1 MFMITPND
9 KPALAPF
16 QQNVLLKYRIYNG
29 MFLTLPFEHIQ
40 KSGSLLPLFTDICK
54 KGYEQGKAPNN
65 IVQQFFSKYMPQAT
79 DKEQIDLLFK
89 FIQYIERQIV
99 LFDAIEDAAFPLTH
113 NMEGIGTLTNLKEK
127 AESDK
132 KLPLLQ
138 DYLRD
143 FKVRIVLTAHPTQF
157 YPGNVLGITT
167 DLTKALEK
175 DDIYEVN
182 ELLAQL
188 GKTPIYKREKPTP
201 YEEAL
206 GIIWY
211 LENVYY
217 QVAGY
222 IYDYIKNNIFK
233 NEPLPNEIINIGFWP
248 GGDRDGNPFVT
259 PQTTYDVAVKLKQTI
274 ARNYHRDIR
283 ALRRRLTFKGVEKK
297 LLKIE
302 KKLYKTSI
310 HPDAKDYISLADLK
324 EKLQQIRETLI
335 TEHQSL
341 FLDKLDS
348 FINKVQLFGYYFA
361 KMDLRQDSR
370 VHHKAF
376 KAISKEVSQLLP
388 GNYKDLTEEDQ
399 LEVLSRLKTK
409 VSFENI
415 KDEQAKDIL
424 ETISVAKT
432 IQQNNGEA
440 AINRYIISNT
450 QTATHVME
458 LFAMLK
464 MGAFHNDLTM
474 DVVPLFETVPD
485 LEVAADVMEKLYKN
499 PAYRAHLSKRGN
511 KQTIMLGFSDG
522 TKDGGYLMANWA
534 IFKAKEKLTAIS
546 RKYGISVIFFDGRGG
561 PPARGGGKTHKFYAS
576 LGPTIED
583 QEVQLTI
590 QGQTIST
597 NYGTFHSARY
607 NLEQLISSV
616 YFNREENDSAMDDQ
630 DRKVLDKLA
639 EISYQTYNNFK
650 QHPMFVPYLEEVSP
664 LKYFAKMNV
673 GSRPVKRGKSTSL
686 EFKDLRAI
694 PFVGSW
700 SMLKQNVPGFYGL
713 GSAIKYFEDQ
723 GEFEQVQKLYQNSR
737 FFQTLIENS
746 MMSLAKSFFEL
757 TQYMK
762 DDKKYGAFWE
772 MIYQEYQ
779 ITRDLLLKL
788 TGYET
793 LMEKDI
799 TRQLSIKTRD
809 QIVLPLLTIQQ
820 FALQQLKELC
830 DRDKENKLLPVY
842 EKMIIRSLL
851 GNINASRNSA

>member
-1 MFMITPND
+1 MITQND

-40 KSGSLLPLFTDICK
+40 KSGSLLPLFAEICK
-54 KGYEQGKAPNN
+54 YAYQEGKAPKQ
-65 IVQQFFSKYMPQAT
+65 IVRQFFSKYMPQAS

-127 AESDK
+127 AESEQ
-132 KLPLLQ
+132 KLPVLQ

-167 DLTKALEK
+167 DLTRALEK

-182 ELLAQL
+182 ELLSQL

-201 YEEAL
+201 YEEAM

-222 IYDYIKNNIFK
+222 ILDFIKNNIFK
-233 NEPLPNEIINIGFWP
+233 GQNLSNEIINIGFWP

-259 PQTTYDVAVKLKQTI
+259 PQTTRDVAIKLKQTI
-274 ARNYHRDIR
+274 ARNYYRDIR
-283 ALRRRLTFKGVEKK
+283 QLRRRLTFKGVEKK
-297 LLKIE
+297 LIKIE

-310 HPDAKDYISLADLK
+310 HPDAKGYISLDELQ
-324 EKLQQIRETLI
+324 EKLQQIRTILV

-348 FINKVQLFGYYFA
+348 FINKVHLFGYHFA
-361 KMDLRQDSR
+361 KIDLRQDSR

-376 KAISKEVSQLLP
+376 KAITKETPGLLP
-388 GNYKDLTEEDQ
+388 ENFKDLEEDAQ
-399 LEVLSRLKTK
+399 LEILSRLKAR
-409 VSFENI
+409 VSYEGL
-415 KDEQAKDIL
+415 KDEQARDIL
-424 ETISVAKT
+424 QT
-432 IQQNNGEA
+432 IQVAQEIQENNGEA

-450 QTATHVME
+450 QTATQVME

-464 MGAFHNDLTM
+464 MGAFHDNLTM
-474 DVVPLFETVPD
+474 DVVPLFETIPD
-485 LEVAADVMEKLYKN
+485 LEVAAEVMEKLYKT

-534 IFKAKEKLTAIS
+534 IFKAKEKLTVMS

-583 QEVQLTI
+583 KEVQLTI

-616 YFNREENDSAMDDQ
+616 YFNREEHNRAMDEQ
-630 DRKVLDKLA
+630 DREVLDKLA
-639 EISYQTYNNFK
+639 AVSYETYNNFK
-650 QHPMFVPYLEEVSP
+650 QHPMFVPYLEEISP

-713 GSAIKYFEDQ
+713 GSALKYFEDQ
-723 GEFEQVQKLYQNSR
+723 HKFDQVQKLYQNSR

-762 DDKKYGAFWE
+762 EDKKYGAFWE

-788 TGYET
+788 TGYQS

-799 TRQLSIKTRD
+799 TRELSIQTRD

-820 FALQQLKELC
+820 FALQKIKELSEK
-830 DRDKENKLLPVY
+830 DKKHPLIPVY